1 VSGKTPAKSPTGQPS
16 PGIWTIVRGGAD
28 EPESVAV
35 TVCFDPPVTVSVGVA
50 VYPEDG
56 QTAESLFAAA
66 DHRLYKMKG
75 QGGGQVGLPV

>member
-1 VSGKTPAKSPTGQPS
+1 M
-16 PGIWTIVRGGAD
+16 
-28 EPESVAV
+28 
-35 TVCFDPPVTVSVGVA
+35 TVSVGVA